1 MDEAEIE
8 AVSQEAGR
16 GGACLDSSG
25 IPERPRRAVA
35 GPGWSALRGG
45 LPQTTAQRGR
55 LLSHSPI
62 PLESTEYPLIKY
74 SIKI

>member
-8 AVSQEAGR
+8 AVSREAGR

-25 IPERPRRAVA
+25 IPERPRWAEA

-45 LPQTTAQRGR
+45 LPRTAAQRGR
-55 LLSHSPI
+55 
-62 PLESTEYPLIKY
+62 
-74 SIKI
+74 